1 MECEEFLEDYS
12 DFLDGT
18 LEDHPITDYHNHLEE
33 CRRCADYDR
42 VMRRGLHLVRA
53 LDPPEAAADFL
64 PRLQRRSF
72 SLPSR
77 AVEAGLRR
85 RDVAAAG
92 LVAAGLLALISLPLL
107 RPGPRA
113 LQLPPVV
120 VERPEGAGEASSL
133 WGPPPTFAPT
143 ASFLTVPDLSS
154 DPFFASPPR
163 RYSPFRAPL
172 RTRTERTE
180 TGEATPQ

>member
-18 LEDHPITDYHNHLEE
+18 LEDHPLTDYRHHLEE
-33 CRRCADYDR
+33 CGRCSDYDR

-53 LDPPEAAADFL
+53 LDPPEAAADFI
-64 PRLQRRSF
+64 PKLQRRYF
-72 SLPSR
+72 VQPVR
-77 AVEAGLRR
+77 VAVSGARNWN
-85 RDVAAAG
+85 VTVAG
-92 LVAAGLLALISLPLL
+92 LVAAGLLALVSLPLL
-107 RPGPRA
+107 RPGARA

-120 VERPEGAGEASSL
+120 VERPEGAGESASL

-154 DPFFASPPR
+154 DPFLASPSRP
-163 RYSPFRAPL
+163 YSLFRAPL
-172 RTRTERTE
+172 RARTERGE
-180 TGEATPQ
+180 TTPE